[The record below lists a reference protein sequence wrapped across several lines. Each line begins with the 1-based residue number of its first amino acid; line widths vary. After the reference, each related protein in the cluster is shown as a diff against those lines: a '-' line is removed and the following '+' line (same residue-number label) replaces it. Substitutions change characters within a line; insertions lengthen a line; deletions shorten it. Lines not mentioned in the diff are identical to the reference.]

1 MRTAIVYQFKSE
13 HSSDVDTFCKEAERR
28 HPGFVPEKLDTDSKP
43 GANLATLYGVTTYP
57 AIVILRNDGQL
68 VQLWQGLPLPLI
80 DEVMAYALE

>member
-28 HPGFVPEKLDTDSKP
+28 HPGFVVEKLDTDGRE
-43 GANLATLYGVTTYP
+43 GANIATLYDVTTYP

-68 VQLWQGLPLPLI
+68 VQVWQGLPLPLI